1 MASTS
6 EGSAGPPPRVGG
18 RPLAALEALERHVS
32 VLLMTGILILLSAQ
46 VFARYVLDSP
56 ITWSAELAQFAVVWL
71 TFIAAGLVQSN
82 DEHIAVLFLVA
93 RGGRRTQRTF
103 GYLANLVALAVGAAW
118 VYYGLD
124 PVLRGMGTTA
134 TATGLPMATVYAA
147 TLVGFALVAVH
158 SVQNI
163 VRISRSKDADLTVGL
178 ENRSQY
184 S

>member
-1 MASTS
+1 MASTP
-6 EGSAGPPPRVGG
+6 EGAVGPPARVGG

-32 VLLMTGILILLSAQ
+32 VLLMAGILVLLSTQ
-46 VFARYVLDSP
+46 VVARYALGSP

-71 TFIAAGLVQSN
+71 TFIAAGLVHSK

-93 RGGRRTQRTF
+93 RGGRRTRRAF

-118 VYYGLD
+118 VWYGLD
-124 PVLRGMGTTA
+124 PVRRGMGTTA

-147 TLVGFALVAVH
+147 TLVGFALIAVH

-163 VRISRSKDADLTVGL
+163 VRIHRSRDSDLGVGL
-178 ENRSQY
+178 ESRSQY